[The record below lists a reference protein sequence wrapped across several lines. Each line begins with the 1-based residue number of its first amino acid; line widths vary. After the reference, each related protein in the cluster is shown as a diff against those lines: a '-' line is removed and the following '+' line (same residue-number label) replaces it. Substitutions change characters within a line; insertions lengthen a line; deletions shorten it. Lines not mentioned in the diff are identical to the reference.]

1 MNMSNQE
8 KSEYNTTYDPD
19 AALEFFKLVGKLE
32 SVKDGEKFFVQGQS
46 SFLPFLQADKIYLL
60 VDGSVAIQTD
70 FGDIINIES
79 GEIFGEFTPYSR
91 NNATAIANT
100 SCKLLSLSEKQ
111 LVASLKKKPEFLFML
126 MDGLVKYL
134 QKTGAEKSIEKK
146 GASLPTKH
154 RDTKKDAVLSAKML
168 NDLRSTLG
176 ETALTVVPE
185 NRVIFQKGA
194 AASLMYVVLDGTMT
208 ISVGDNVVGRSGA
221 GDIVGEIALVA
232 QHSRTASVVAETRC
246 SLLAINR
253 QTLLE
258 LAQTLP
264 AFGVSLLRVLISRL
278 PIRA

>member
-1 MNMSNQE
+1 MSNQE

-32 SVKDGEKFFVQGQS
+32 SVKEGEKFFVQGQAGFL
-46 SFLPFLQADKIYLL
+46 SFLQTDKMYLL

-70 FGDIINIES
+70 SGDIINIES
-79 GEIFGEFTPYSR
+79 GEIFGEFTPYTR
-91 NNATAIANT
+91 NNATATANI
-100 SCKLLSLSEKQ
+100 SCKLLSLSENQ

-126 MDGLVKYL
+126 MDVLVKYS
-134 QKTGAEKSIEKK
+134 QKTGIEKK
-146 GASLPTKH
+146 GSSLATKH
-154 RDTKKDAVLSAKML
+154 RNAKKDAVLSAKML

-176 ETALTVVPE
+176 GSALTVVPE

-194 AASLMYVVLDGTMT
+194 AASLMYVVLDGSMT
-208 ISVGDNVVGRSGA
+208 ISVGDNIVGRSGV

-258 LAQTLP
+258 LAHTLP
-264 AFGVSLLRVLISRL
+264 AFGISLLRVLISRL
-278 PIRA
+278 PTHA

>member
-1 MNMSNQE
+1 MSNQE
-8 KSEYNTTYDPD
+8 KSECNTTYDPN
-19 AALEFFKLVGKLE
+19 AALEFFKLIGKLE
-32 SVKDGEKFFVQGQS
+32 SVNKGEKFFVQGQAGFL
-46 SFLPFLQADKIYLL
+46 SFLQVDKMYLL

-70 FGDIINIES
+70 YGDIINIES
-79 GEIFGEFTPYSR
+79 GEIFGEFTPYTR

-126 MDGLVKYL
+126 MDVLVKYL
-134 QKTGAEKSIEKK
+134 QKTGAEKNIEKK

-154 RDTKKDAVLSAKML
+154 RDTKKDAVLSTKML
-168 NDLRSTLG
+168 NDLRQILG
-176 ETALTVVPE
+176 GSALTVVPE

-194 AASLMYVVLDGTMT
+194 AASLMYVILDGTMT

-232 QHSRTASVVAETRC
+232 QHSRTARVVAETRC

-258 LAQTLP
+258 LTQALP
-264 AFGVSLLRVLISRL
+264 AFGISLLRVLISRL
-278 PIRA
+278 PTRA